1 MPNRVR
7 STSTTGAE
15 TMTVPQDHADAA
27 RVTAGIRRSAGRSV
41 SATVGDF
48 TVIALCDG
56 HVDFDLSRLPGVA
69 MAEAE
74 AAAAGSGVDPRDL
87 AVSVNAFAIKA
98 PGRLY
103 LVDSGNG
110 SIRGPG
116 LGHLPRAMA
125 AAGLRPED
133 VDALLMTHMHGDHVA
148 GLFDGERSVFP
159 NAELIVSQAERAFW
173 DAPEELD
180 ELQRTQLDMARRGF
194 AVHAGRTTL
203 AAPGGEVVPG
213 ITMLALPGHT
223 PGHVGYLVDGPDPL
237 LIWGDVV
244 HLPAF
249 QVARPEWYFRF
260 DVDPGT
266 AVATRRRVLDQV
278 AAEGWRV
285 TGAHLPFPGFARIE
299 RTGGG
304 LVYHQVDEVR

>member
-1 MPNRVR
+1 
-7 STSTTGAE
+7 
-15 TMTVPQDHADAA
+15 
-27 RVTAGIRRSAGRSV
+27 
-41 SATVGDF
+41 
-48 TVIALCDG
+48 
-56 HVDFDLSRLPGVA
+56 
-69 MAEAE
+69 MAEAT
-74 AAAAGSGVDPRDL
+74 AVAAGSGVDPGDL
-87 AVSVNAFAIKA
+87 AVSVNTFAIVA

-110 SIRGPG
+110 SVRGPG
-116 LGHLPRAMA
+116 LGHLLRAMA
-125 AAGLRPED
+125 AAGLRPAD
-133 VDALLMTHMHGDHVA
+133 VDAMLMTHMHGDHVA
-148 GLFDGERSVFP
+148 GLYDGERSVFP

-173 DAPEELD
+173 DAPDGLD

-213 ITMLALPGHT
+213 VTMVALPGHT

-249 QVARPEWYFRF
+249 QIARPEWYFRF
-260 DVDPGT
+260 DVDPQ
-266 AVATRRRVLDQV
+266 AAIATRRRILDQV
-278 AAEGWRV
+278 ATEGWRV

-299 RTGGG
+299 RAAGG
-304 LVYHQVDEVR
+304 LAYRPLDAAG